1 MLTRCLFCVSI
12 TFVVHCAMMEKTYSQ
27 KYPDFKTVD
36 ELLDWYKIAMD
47 HAETNYASM
56 GHADISGSSSPG
68 FVVYDW
74 FDVRL
79 SQRTEPRNLYYSE
92 VRRTFA
98 GGEAADIWEKY
109 LVRADKKYYSIGPF
123 SNELGLIPKP
133 KEDPS
138 GQPKEEISRHM
149 VVPNMFML
157 AVLSNGAY
165 IAFHAEKPH
174 LLSQLAALRL
184 LEGKIEGDS
193 AKGFFV
199 NKDFGLELEFHKE
212 FGWMPTKAKGYYR
225 DMEKKGVVD
234 RSHFTIVHH
243 EVETEWIQCN
253 VGEFVFLPKKV
264 VNFVAKISP
273 KSKNNQTMQVSAVW
287 IRGKCNAEMFND
299 DAVNS
304 ERGSKGPLH
313 DVKQELFQLEK
324 QKPNAQRK

>member
-1 MLTRCLFCVSI
+1 MLTRCLCCVSI
-12 TFVVHCAMMEKTYSQ
+12 TIAFHFAMMEKTYSQ

-36 ELLDWYKIAMD
+36 ELLDWYKLSMD
-47 HAETNYASM
+47 HAESNYACM

-92 VRRTFA
+92 IRRTFA

-109 LVRADKKYYSIGPF
+109 LIRGDQKYYSMGPF

-138 GQPKEEISRHM
+138 GQPKEELSRHM

-157 AVLSNGAY
+157 AIISNGAY
-165 IAFHAEKPH
+165 TVFRAEKPF
-174 LLSQLAALRL
+174 LLNEIGALRL
-184 LEGKIEGDS
+184 LEGKIEGGS

-199 NKDFGLELEFHKE
+199 NKNFGLEIEFSKE
-212 FGWMPTKAKGYYR
+212 FGWMPTKAKGYLR

-234 RSHFTIVHH
+234 RSHFTMVQY

-253 VGEFVFLPKKV
+253 VGEYVFLPKKV
-264 VNFVAKISP
+264 VNFVVKINP
-273 KSKNNQTMQVSAVW
+273 KSKNNQSLQVSAVW
-287 IRGKCNAEMFND
+287 IRGKSNVEMFSD
-299 DAVNS
+299 DSVDA

-324 QKPNAQRK
+324 RKSGAVRK